1 MRRSGNVAFTSV
13 LLALSAVFL
22 VLTLGFDESSRVV
35 PLSVAG
41 SLSGLLLVQIVRD
54 VREGRQATAPIPT
67 DAPLEAA
74 AVGWLLA
81 LGALIL
87 LFGMLL
93 GPTLFVSVYLRRKAA
108 EGWLVTIGGGA
119 TTALVF
125 WLVLTHAIGAPVSLG
140 AVGALV
146 GALLGIR
153 T

>member
-1 MRRSGNVAFTSV
+1 MRRIGNVAFTSV
-13 LLALSAVFL
+13 LLVLSAVFL

-41 SLSGLLLVQIVRD
+41 SLSGLLVVQIVRD
-54 VREGRQATAPIPT
+54 VRERRQAPAPISP
-67 DAPLEAA
+67 DDHLEAA

-81 LGALIL
+81 LGTLIL
-87 LFGMLL
+87 LFGMLW
-93 GPTLFVSVYLRRKAA
+93 GPALFVSVYLRRKGE

-125 WLVLTHAIGAPVSLG
+125 WLVLTQAIGAPVSLG
-140 AVGALV
+140 AVGVLV
-146 GALLGIR
+146 EALLGIP